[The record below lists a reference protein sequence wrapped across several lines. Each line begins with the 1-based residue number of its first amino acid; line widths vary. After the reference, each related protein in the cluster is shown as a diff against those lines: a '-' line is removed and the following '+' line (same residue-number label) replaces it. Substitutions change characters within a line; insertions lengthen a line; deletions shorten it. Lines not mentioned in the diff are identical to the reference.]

1 MKATAARKREPR
13 TRLDPVVKRI
23 GIVTVLGSVMSVL
36 DTMVVNVALDSLSRK
51 LHTDI
56 KTIQWVVTGY
66 LLALAATL
74 PISAW
79 AARRIGVKRLYML
92 SLLIF
97 TIGSGLCGLAWSAPS
112 LIAFRVL
119 QGIGG
124 GMIIPVGQMII
135 VRAAGKENLGR
146 VMGVLSTPTI
156 IAPIIGPTIG
166 GLLLQAFGWQ
176 SIFLINLPVGVI
188 ALYFGQR
195 VLPKDVPEDA
205 GKLDF
210 AGFVLAGLGTV
221 SLIYGLTET
230 ASSGSLLGI
239 KSGAA
244 VLAGG
249 LLLSIFVYESL
260 RSTTPLLNLHL
271 FRNRSYTAVT
281 LTSLMSSAA
290 MFSAMVIGPFY
301 FQLVRHE
308 DATHTAL
315 LVAPVSI
322 GVVLV
327 VGRAGRISD
336 RFGGGRL
343 AIAGL
348 ILGGLSL
355 LPFTMFDEH
364 TSYVLIVFFNVLRGV
379 GFGAV
384 GIPLFAV
391 AFASLGPTHVQ
402 DGSVQLN
409 IVQRVGS
416 SLGTAIA
423 TVVLQQALLQHA
435 ATPHG
440 RALAFQHT
448 FWWLTAISLIALAPA
463 GWLWHVERR
472 TGLRKLEAVSTDVL
486 VLEAVTEPVLTSAW
500 RQ

>member
-1 MKATAARKREPR
+1 VRAIAVRRKKHG
-13 TRLDPVVKRI
+13 RLDPRVRRI

-97 TIGSGLCGLAWSAPS
+97 TIGSGLCGLAWSAES

-176 SIFLINLPVGVI
+176 SIFLINLPVGII

-195 VLPKDVPEDA
+195 VLPADEPEEA

-210 AGFVLAGLGTV
+210 GGFVLAGLGTV
-221 SLIYGLTET
+221 SLIYGLSET
-230 ASSGSLLGI
+230 ASTHGVMGL
-239 KSGAA
+239 KSGGAT
-244 VLAGG
+244 VAGVA
-249 LLLSIFVYESL
+249 LLSAFVYESL
-260 RSTTPLLNLHL
+260 RSDAPLLNLHL

-281 LTSLMSSAA
+281 ITSLMTSAA

-301 FQLVRHE
+301 FQIVRGE

-315 LVAPVSI
+315 LVAPVSL
-322 GVVLV
+322 GVVSV
-327 VGRAGRISD
+327 VSRAGRISD
-336 RFGGGRL
+336 RYGGGRL

-355 LPFTMFDEH
+355 VPFIVFDEH
-364 TSYVLIVFFNVLRGV
+364 TSYVLIIIVNILRGV

-391 AFASLGPTHVQ
+391 AFASLGQAHVQ

-423 TVVLQQALLQHA
+423 TVVLQQALTRHA
-435 ATPHG
+435 NNPHG
-440 RALAFQHT
+440 KALAFQHT
-448 FWWLTAISLIALAPA
+448 YWWLTAISVVALAPA
-463 GWLWHVERR
+463 IWLWHIERS
-472 TGLRKLEAVSTDVL
+472 TGLRRLEKASTDVL
-486 VLEAVTEPVLTSAW
+486 ALEAATEPV
-500 RQ
+500 

>member
-1 MKATAARKREPR
+1 
-13 TRLDPVVKRI
+13 L
-23 GIVTVLGSVMSVL
+23 
-36 DTMVVNVALDSLSRK
+36 
-51 LHTDI
+51 
-56 KTIQWVVTGY
+56 
-66 LLALAATL
+66 
-74 PISAW
+74 
-79 AARRIGVKRLYML
+79 GVKRLYML

-97 TIGSGLCGLAWSAPS
+97 TIGSVLCGLAWSAES

-135 VRAAGKENLGR
+135 VKAAGKENLGR

-156 IAPIIGPTIG
+156 IAPIVGPTIG

-176 SIFLINLPVGVI
+176 SIFLINLPVGLI

-195 VLPKDVPEDA
+195 VLPDDVPESA

-210 AGFVLAGLGTV
+210 PGFLLAALGTV
-221 SLIYGLTET
+221 SLIYGLSET
-230 ASSGSLLGI
+230 ASTHGVMGL
-239 KSGAA
+239 KSGGAA
-244 VLAGG
+244 LAGVV
-249 LLLSIFVYESL
+249 LLTAFVYESL
-260 RSTTPLLNLHL
+260 HSDAPIMNLHL
-271 FRNRSYTAVT
+271 FRNRSYSAVT
-281 LTSLMSSAA
+281 ITSLFSSAA

-301 FQLVRHE
+301 FQIVRGE

-327 VGRAGRISD
+327 VSRAGRIAD
-336 RFGGGRL
+336 RYGGGRL
-343 AIAGL
+343 AMAGL
-348 ILGGLSL
+348 IVGAVSL

-364 TSYVLIVFFNVLRGV
+364 TSYVWIIAFNVLRGI

-384 GIPLFAV
+384 GMPLFAV
-391 AFASLGPTHVQ
+391 AFASLGEAHVR
-402 DGSVQLN
+402 DGSTQLN

-423 TVVLQQALLQHA
+423 VVVLQQALTQH
-435 ATPHG
+435 TGTSHG

-448 FWWLTAISLIALAPA
+448 YWWLTAISLFALVPSS
-463 GWLWHVERR
+463 WLWHIERQE
-472 TGLRKLEAVSTDVL
+472 GLRKKEHATSAAVVEASAEAV
-486 VLEAVTEPVLTSAW
+486 
-500 RQ
+500 

>member
-1 MKATAARKREPR
+1 MRQRVKGD
-13 TRLDPVVKRI
+13 RLDPVVRRI

-36 DTMVVNVALDSLSRK
+36 DTMVVNVALESLSRD

-56 KTIQWVVTGY
+56 ETIQWVVTSY
-66 LLALAATL
+66 LLALAATV

-97 TIGSGLCGLAWSAPS
+97 TIGSALCGLAWSAGS

-119 QGIGG
+119 QGVGG

-135 VRAAGKENLGR
+135 VRAAGRENLGR

-176 SIFLINLPVGVI
+176 SIFLINLPVGII
-188 ALYFGQR
+188 ALYLGQR
-195 VLPKDVPEDA
+195 VLPADEPEVA

-210 AGFVLAGLGTV
+210 TGFVLAGLGTV
-221 SLIYGLTET
+221 SLIYGLSET
-230 ASSGSLLGI
+230 ASSGRLMEL
-239 KSGAA
+239 KSGGA
-244 VLAGG
+244 VLAGVV
-249 LLLSIFVYESL
+249 LLSVFVWESL
-260 RSTTPLLNLHL
+260 RSSTPLLNLHL
-271 FRNRSYTAVT
+271 FRDRIYSAVT
-281 LTSLMSSAA
+281 LTSLMTSAA

-301 FQLVRHE
+301 FQIVRGE

-322 GVVLV
+322 GVLLS

-336 RFGGGRL
+336 RYGGGRL

-348 ILGGLSL
+348 ILGALSL
-355 LPFTMFDEH
+355 LPFTTFDQH
-364 TSYVLIVFFNVLRGV
+364 TSYALIIFVNVLRGV

-391 AFASLGPTHVQ
+391 AFATLGEANVR
-402 DGSVQLN
+402 DGSAQLN
-409 IVQRVGS
+409 IIQRVGG

-423 TVVLQQALLQHA
+423 TVVLQ
-435 ATPHG
+435 
-440 RALAFQHT
+440 RALARHAPGPAGASLAFQYT
-448 FWWLTAISLIALAPA
+448 FWWLTAISLVALAPA
-463 GWLWHVERR
+463 VWLWSLERR
-472 TGLRKLEAVSTDVL
+472 TGIRRLEPATASATLALEATAETV
-486 VLEAVTEPVLTSAW
+486 
-500 RQ
+500 

>member
-1 MKATAARKREPR
+1 VKPMAVRRSKHG
-13 TRLDPVVKRI
+13 RLDPVVKRI

-36 DTMVVNVALDSLSRK
+36 DTMVVNVALDSLARK

-56 KTIQWVVTGY
+56 STIQWVVTSY
-66 LLALAATL
+66 LLALAATV

-97 TIGSGLCGLAWSAPS
+97 TIGSGLCGLAWSAES

-156 IAPIIGPTIG
+156 IAPIVGPTVG

-188 ALYFGQR
+188 ALYFGKR
-195 VLPKDVPEDA
+195 VLPDDEPEAAGRLDVP
-205 GKLDF
+205 
-210 AGFVLAGLGTV
+210 GFVLAALGTV
-221 SLIYGLTET
+221 SLIYGLSET
-230 ASSGSLLGI
+230 ASTHGVLGL
-239 KSGAA
+239 KSGAC
-244 VLAGG
+244 VLAG
-249 LLLSIFVYESL
+249 LVLLSLFVYETLHSDA
-260 RSTTPLLNLHL
+260 PLMNLHL
-271 FRNRSYTAVT
+271 FRNRSYSAVT
-281 LTSLMSSAA
+281 ITSLMSSAA
-290 MFSAMVIGPFY
+290 MFSAMIIGPFY
-301 FQLVRHE
+301 FQIVRGE

-327 VGRAGRISD
+327 VSRAGRLAD
-336 RFGGGRL
+336 RYGGGRL

-348 ILGGLSL
+348 IVGALSL
-355 LPFTMFDEH
+355 LPFTVFDEH
-364 TSYVLIVFFNVLRGV
+364 TSYVLIIFFNVLRGV

-384 GIPLFAV
+384 GMPLFAV
-391 AFASLGPTHVQ
+391 AFASLGEAHVR
-402 DGSVQLN
+402 DGSTQLN

-423 TVVLQQALLQHA
+423 VVVLQQALTQHA
-435 ATPHG
+435 PNPAG
-440 RALAFQHT
+440 AALAFQHT
-448 FWWLTAISLIALAPA
+448 YWWLTAISVIALVPSS
-463 GWLWHVERR
+463 WLWHIERQQ
-472 TGLRKLEAVSTDVL
+472 GLRKKEQAMSAVALEASV
-486 VLEAVTEPVLTSAW
+486 EAL
-500 RQ
+500 

>member
-1 MKATAARKREPR
+1 VRAVSLRKRDPS
-13 TRLDPVVKRI
+13 TRLDPVVRRI
-23 GIVTVLGSVMSVL
+23 GMVTVLGSVMSVL
-36 DTMVVNVALDSLSRK
+36 DTMVVNVALESLARK

-56 KTIQWVVTGY
+56 ATIQWVVTSY
-66 LLALAATL
+66 LLALAATV

-79 AARRIGVKRLYML
+79 AARRIGVKRLYLL

-97 TIGSGLCGLAWSAPS
+97 TIGSVLCGLAWSAGS

-176 SIFLINLPVGVI
+176 SIFLINLPVGIV
-188 ALYFGQR
+188 ALYLGQKI
-195 VLPKDVPEDA
+195 LPADEPETA

-210 AGFVLAGLGTV
+210 IGFVLAGFGTV
-221 SLIYGLTET
+221 SLIYGLSET
-230 ASSGSLLGI
+230 ASTHGVLGI
-239 KSGAA
+239 KSGGA
-244 VLAGG
+244 VLTGAV
-249 LLLSIFVYESL
+249 LLTIFVYESL
-260 RSTTPLLNLHL
+260 RSDAPLMNLHL
-271 FRNRSYTAVT
+271 FRDRSYSAVT
-281 LTSLMSSAA
+281 ITSLMSSAA

-301 FQLVRHE
+301 FQLVRGE

-315 LVAPVSI
+315 LVAPVSV

-336 RFGGGRL
+336 RYGGGRL
-343 AIAGL
+343 AVAGL

-364 TSYVLIVFFNVLRGV
+364 TSYALIIFCNVLRGV

-391 AFASLGPTHVQ
+391 AFASLGEANVR
-402 DGSVQLN
+402 DGSAQLN

-423 TVVLQQALLQHA
+423 TVVLQQALTQHA
-435 ATPHG
+435 NTPAG

-448 FWWLTAISLIALAPA
+448 FWWLTAISLIALVPA
-463 GWLWHVERR
+463 SWLWHIERR
-472 TGLRKLEAVSTDVL
+472 TGLRKLETISDEVL
-486 VLEAVTEPVLTSAW
+486 ALEASTEPV
-500 RQ
+500 